1 MNKDQNADTTRD
13 SLQDSNM
20 NKDQNEETAGSTYN
34 VKPYA
39 EAQTGEACAKHSIN
53 NLLQEEKLI
62 ANKDKSALVN
72 IKTGNQYGHD
82 ENTILNT
89 NIQINLHH
97 YCKIL
102 EKMVKDKYFFDNKPK
117 EGEAEKDP
125 FIMCD
130 GNSEKMEFVGI
141 DMLLKM
147 LGYKTY
153 NFTNRY
159 QSEGDNTFIFQD
171 IQIQLQRRKCL
182 GVILNLGMKHYTCI
196 TKSYRTP
203 NSYTY
208 IESLGINGPV
218 IINDTQINSFMQKLD
233 EDFKQTNEQ
242 KEKKTVV
249 SSVTCVYDFKGAYA
263 SQAARILR
271 KNLLEPHPIEL
282 TDKHV
287 NIMLENLGSYEN
299 ILEYLNEDT
308 SDLKVPLDELKIQR
322 ALNFQHALNLLK
334 FIKLSLNNMYFDI
347 DVVSVFIKEYEIKDI
362 DDFIFWLN
370 FRNETFSID
379 NKDFSNAELLIAPS
393 PPEFQHSNS
402 EQFTSENLATHSEQ
416 FTSDDVP
423 DDVPDKAS
431 VDSIHVDFAADKSPE
446 PQDGNKL
453 TRTEKAYLIQLYKIP
468 KNLAYDLRNFQG
480 IKGMSPD
487 SISIE
492 GFPLKNA
499 DDKKNPNHS
508 SYLYYKENQT
518 MTDLYRKIY
527 TNVSKKLADYSD
539 FYTKF
544 IELKVIVTQ
553 QWEMIFD
560 WIDKPSEQKVEKYSS
575 NEIGEKVGE
584 KDIEKEI
591 AEYTGRTMPTAPYV
605 EAIFTLLPKILRG
618 DDLSHYENGSRE
630 GRVIRKDVLNKI
642 RSTFKQA
649 IDSLKGISGGKKT
662 HKLKIKK
669 RKTHKKKLFR
679 HKTRNAINRL

>member
-1 MNKDQNADTTRD
+1 
-13 SLQDSNM
+13 LQDFNV
-20 NKDQNEETAGSTYN
+20 NEDQNEETAGSTYN

-62 ANKDKSALVN
+62 ADKYKSALV
-72 IKTGNQYGHD
+72 KTGEQSRHD
-82 ENTILNT
+82 KNTILNT

-141 DMLLKM
+141 DMLLRM
-147 LGYKTY
+147 LGYKTHYISNEYQENGY
-153 NFTNRY
+153 N
-159 QSEGDNTFIFQD
+159 DNIFKD
-171 IQIQLQRRKCL
+171 IGIQLQRRKCL

-196 TKSYRTP
+196 TKSYGTP

-271 KNLLEPHPIEL
+271 ENLLEPQPVEI
-282 TDKHV
+282 TDEHV
-287 NIMLENLGSYEN
+287 KIMLKQLGPYKN

-308 SDLKVPLDELKIQR
+308 SDLQVPQDPLNLQD

-334 FIKLSLNNMYFDI
+334 YIKLSLNNMYFTD
-347 DVVSVFIKEYEIKDI
+347 DVVSAFIKEYEIKDI

-379 NKDFSNAELLIAPS
+379 NQDFSNAELLIAPS
-393 PPEFQHSNS
+393 PPEFQDSNS
-402 EQFTSENLATHSEQ
+402 EQFTSEKLAPHSEQ
-416 FTSDDVP
+416 FAS

-453 TRTEKAYLIQLYKIP
+453 TRTEKAYLIKLYKIP

-487 SISIE
+487 SISID

-508 SYLYYKENQT
+508 SYLFYKENQT

-527 TNVSKKLADYSD
+527 TNVGRKIDDYRD

-544 IELKVIVTQ
+544 IELKDIITK

-560 WIDKPSEQKVEKYSS
+560 WIDKPSEQKAEKYSS
-575 NEIGEKVGE
+575 NEIGEKDVE
-584 KDIEKEI
+584 EEI
-591 AEYTGRTMPTAPYV
+591 LGYIGRTSAGKPYIKT
-605 EAIFTLLPKILRG
+605 IFTLLPKILRG
-618 DDLSHYENGSRE
+618 DDLWHHENGSST

-649 IDSLKGISGGKKT
+649 IDSLKEMRGGKKT

-669 RKTHKKKLFR
+669 RKTHKKRLFR